1 MIERP
6 SLKALRVLLEVR
18 RSGSYATAAQR
29 LGVTP
34 SAVSH
39 MIAALDAE
47 LGGTLFEDRRRA
59 RLSPRAERLVD
70 SLEPAFQAIAHAVGQ
85 YRAQRASIR
94 VSTLSSFAVLWLIP
108 RLGRLRARLPNVD
121 ILVSTDL
128 RPVDLNAEPFDC
140 AIRWAEQPPEAA
152 GLVTLPLFR
161 ESLAVVAGPRLLEG
175 RGDGSVAALPR
186 LMARSRLD
194 DWSLFLGDDDAGEP
208 AGGIT
213 VFETRSQM
221 LEAAVAGL
229 GAAVIDLSLAEQS
242 LAAGHLVDIG
252 GRAVEQPVGYHFLC
266 RRTALDERPLRVFR
280 DWLVEETGSKPGD
293 KGSAAEFVQES

>member
-70 SLEPAFQAIAHAVGQ
+70 NLEPAFQAIAHAVGQ

-140 AIRWAEQPPEAA
+140 AIRWATSPPEAP
-152 GLVTLPLFR
+152 GLMTLPLFR
-161 ESLAVVAGPRLLEG
+161 ERLAVVASPRLLEG
-175 RGDGSVAALPR
+175 RGDAPVDAPVAALPR
-186 LMARSRLD
+186 LKARSRMD
-194 DWSLFLGDDDAGEP
+194 DWSLFLGDDGAGEP
-208 AGGIT
+208 VGGIT

-229 GAAVIDLSLAEQS
+229 GAAVIDLNLAEQS

-252 GRAVEQPVGYHFLC
+252 DRTVEQPVGYYFLC
-266 RRTALDERPLRVFR
+266 RRTALDERPLRVLR
-280 DWLVEETGSKPGD
+280 DWLVEEAGAQAGMSG
-293 KGSAAEFVQES
+293 

>member
-1 MIERP
+1 MIDRP

-18 RSGSYATAAQR
+18 RSGSYAVAAQR

-94 VSTLSSFAVLWLIP
+94 VSTLSSLAVLWLIP

-140 AIRWAEQPPEAA
+140 AIRWATSPPEAA

-161 ESLAVVAGPRLLEG
+161 EHLAVVASPRLL
-175 RGDGSVAALPR
+175 DGQKGASIAALPR
-186 LMARSRLD
+186 LKARSRMD

-208 AGGIT
+208 AAGIT

-252 GRAVEQPVGYHFLC
+252 GRTVEQPVGYYFIC
-266 RRTALDERPLRVFR
+266 RRAALDERPLRIFR
-280 DWLVEETGSKPGD
+280 DWLVEETASKSGE
-293 KGSAAEFVQES
+293 KGSAA

>member
-108 RLGRLRARLPNVD
+108 RLGRLRARLPDVD

-140 AIRWAEQPPEAA
+140 AIRWAVRPPEAA

-161 ESLAVVAGPRLLEG
+161 ERLAVVASPRLLEG
-175 RGDGSVAALPR
+175 RESASITALPR
-186 LMARSRLD
+186 LKARSRMD

-252 GRAVEQPVGYHFLC
+252 DRTVEQPVGYHFLC

-280 DWLVEETGSKPGD
+280 DWLVEETVPNAGT
-293 KGSAAEFVQES
+293 